1 MTATTRKAARTG
13 APALDIDQRSLTLTH
28 VHLYETHLLKL
39 TRSLSERFGNPGVG
53 DEREPCVIDLAAIAD
68 SGKWI
73 DFPALVS
80 LLRNYRLEPVGV
92 VHGNDQQKTQARGAD
107 LPVFDDQAAAA
118 SPATPKAPPAEPASP
133 PEPEPVADPTP
144 EPAPEPAAPNAEAAP
159 AGPVAPMILRHP
171 VRSGTELYAQGQ
183 DMVVMNTVGAGARVV
198 ADGSIYIHGAL
209 KGTAAA
215 GAGNQTQARIF
226 CESFEPEIIAICGT
240 FLDGEQLARHPAWGK
255 RVVVEL
261 VDGQL
266 VVHPFD

>member
-1 MTATTRKAARTG
+1 MTATTRKADRTG
-13 APALDIDQRSLTLTH
+13 TAALDIDQRPLALTH
-28 VHLYETHLLKL
+28 VHLFETHLLKL
-39 TRSLSERFGNPGVG
+39 TRSLSERFGNPGVS
-53 DEREPCVIDLAAIAD
+53 DERQPCVIDLAAIAD

-92 VHGNDQQKTQARGAD
+92 VHGNEQQKTQARGAD
-107 LPVFDDQAAAA
+107 LPVFEDQAPPAAQAAAA
-118 SPATPKAPPAEPASP
+118 EPAP
-133 PEPEPVADPTP
+133 DPQPEPTAAP
-144 EPAPEPAAPNAEAAP
+144 EPAPEPETETPTAP
-159 AGPVAPMILRHP
+159 AGPVAPMTLRHP

-215 GAGNQTQARIF
+215 GAGNQGEARIF

-261 VDGQL
+261 KDGQL
-266 VVHPFD
+266 EVQAFD

>member
-1 MTATTRKAARTG
+1 MTTTTRKAATTS
-13 APALDIDQRSLTLTH
+13 APALDIDQRSLALTH

-53 DEREPCVIDLAAIAD
+53 DERQPCVIDLGTIAD

-107 LPVFDDQAAAA
+107 LPVFDDQATAGVPAQA
-118 SPATPKAPPAEPASP
+118 SAEL
-133 PEPEPVADPTP
+133 EPVAEAEPVEPAAAAT
-144 EPAPEPAAPNAEAAP
+144 EPAPTAPAAP

-266 VVHPFD
+266 VVEAFD

>member
-13 APALDIDQRSLTLTH
+13 APALDIDQRPLALTH

-53 DEREPCVIDLAAIAD
+53 DERQPCVIDLAAIAD

-107 LPVFDDQAAAA
+107 LPVFDDQAGADV
-118 SPATPKAPPAEPASP
+118 PAPARV
-133 PEPEPVADPTP
+133 EPEPVAEPEP
-144 EPAPEPAAPNAEAAP
+144 VESAEPAPPAETVS
-159 AGPVAPMILRHP
+159 AGPVAPMTLRHP

-215 GAGNQTQARIF
+215 GAGNQTEARIF

>member
-13 APALDIDQRSLTLTH
+13 APALDIDQRPLALTH

-53 DEREPCVIDLAAIAD
+53 DERQPCVIDLAAIAD

-107 LPVFDDQAAAA
+107 LPVFDDQPLADV
-118 SPATPKAPPAEPASP
+118 PAPAKAEPEPAVEPKPIEPPAE
-133 PEPEPVADPTP
+133 
-144 EPAPEPAAPNAEAAP
+144 APEPTPAAP
-159 AGPVAPMILRHP
+159 AGPVTPMILRHP

-215 GAGNQTQARIF
+215 GAGNQTEARIF

>member
-1 MTATTRKAARTG
+1 MRTCRFSRIRRPPAA
-13 APALDIDQRSLTLTH
+13 
-28 VHLYETHLLKL
+28 
-39 TRSLSERFGNPGVG
+39 
-53 DEREPCVIDLAAIAD
+53 
-68 SGKWI
+68 
-73 DFPALVS
+73 
-80 LLRNYRLEPVGV
+80 
-92 VHGNDQQKTQARGAD
+92 
-107 LPVFDDQAAAA
+107 QAAAA
-118 SPATPKAPPAEPASP
+118 EPAP
-133 PEPEPVADPTP
+133 DPQPEPAAAP
-144 EPAPEPAAPNAEAAP
+144 EPAPEPETETPTVP

-215 GAGNQTQARIF
+215 GAGNQGEARIF

-261 VDGQL
+261 KDGQL
-266 VVHPFD
+266 EVQAFD

>member
-13 APALDIDQRSLTLTH
+13 APALDIDQRSLALTH

-53 DEREPCVIDLAAIAD
+53 DERQPCVIDLAAIAD

-107 LPVFDDQAAAA
+107 LPVFDDQAVADAPAQAQPQSKPEPEPAAEPEPVKA
-118 SPATPKAPPAEPASP
+118 EEPAPPAEPASP
-133 PEPEPVADPTP
+133 
-144 EPAPEPAAPNAEAAP
+144 AP
-159 AGPVAPMILRHP
+159 AGPIAPMILRHP

-215 GAGNQTQARIF
+215 GAGNQIEARIF

-255 RVVVEL
+255 RVLVEL

-266 VVHPFD
+266 MVHPFD

>member
-1 MTATTRKAARTG
+1 MTATTRKADRTG
-13 APALDIDQRSLTLTH
+13 ALDIDQRPLALTH
-28 VHLYETHLLKL
+28 VHLFETHLLKL
-39 TRSLSERFGNPGVG
+39 TRSLSERFGNPGVS
-53 DEREPCVIDLAAIAD
+53 DERQPCVIDLAAIAD

-92 VHGNDQQKTQARGAD
+92 VHGNDQQKAQARGAD
-107 LPVFDDQAAAA
+107 LPVFEDQATPVAATRA
-118 SPATPKAPPAEPASP
+118 AEAPA
-133 PEPEPVADPTP
+133 PEPEREPSP
-144 EPAPEPAAPNAEAAP
+144 EQAGPAEPEPAAPAHP

-215 GAGNQTQARIF
+215 GAGNLGEARIF

-261 VDGQL
+261 KDGQL
-266 VVHPFD
+266 EVQAFD

>member
-13 APALDIDQRSLTLTH
+13 APALDIDKRPLALTH

-53 DEREPCVIDLAAIAD
+53 DERQPCVIDLAAIAD

-107 LPVFDDQAAAA
+107 LPVFDDQAVTDEPTQPQAQ
-118 SPATPKAPPAEPASP
+118 PVGEPAG
-133 PEPEPVADPTP
+133 EPEPV
-144 EPAPEPAAPNAEAAP
+144 EKVQAAPPTEPGSPAP
-159 AGPVAPMILRHP
+159 AGPVAPMILRYP

-215 GAGNQTQARIF
+215 GAGNQTEARIF

>member
-1 MTATTRKAARTG
+1 MTTTTRKADRTG
-13 APALDIDQRSLTLTH
+13 TAALDIDQRPLAVTH
-28 VHLYETHLLKL
+28 VHLFETHLLKL

-92 VHGNDQQKTQARGAD
+92 VHGNEQQKTQARGAD
-107 LPVFDDQAAAA
+107 LPVFDDQQIAAPT
-118 SPATPKAPPAEPASP
+118 PAAEPTPEPEPQPEPEQATP
-133 PEPEPVADPTP
+133 PEPEP
-144 EPAPEPAAPNAEAAP
+144 AAPAGP

-215 GAGNQTQARIF
+215 GAGNQTEARIF

-261 VDGQL
+261 KDGQL
-266 VVHPFD
+266 VVQTFD

>member
-1 MTATTRKAARTG
+1 MTATTRKATRTG
-13 APALDIDQRSLTLTH
+13 APALDIDQRSLTLSH
-28 VHLYETHLLKL
+28 VRLYETHLLKL

-53 DEREPCVIDLAAIAD
+53 DERKPCVIDLAAIAD

-107 LPVFDDQAAAA
+107 LPVFDDQAADAPQA
-118 SPATPKAPPAEPASP
+118 SPAEPVSPSP
-133 PEPEPVADPTP
+133 PEAAAT
-144 EPAPEPAAPNAEAAP
+144 PAPEPDPEPAAASVQDGQAGP

-171 VRSGTELYAQGQ
+171 VRSGTELYARGQ

-215 GAGNQTQARIF
+215 GAGNLGEARIF

-266 VVHPFD
+266 VVRAFD

>member
-1 MTATTRKAARTG
+1 MTATTRKADRTG
-13 APALDIDQRSLTLTH
+13 SAALDIDQRSLALTH

-53 DEREPCVIDLAAIAD
+53 DAREPCVIDLAAIAD

-92 VHGNDQQKTQARGAD
+92 VHGNDQQKTQARGAE
-107 LPVFDDQAAAA
+107 LPVFDDQTGAAGETSATEPAPAA
-118 SPATPKAPPAEPASP
+118 KAPPSR
-133 PEPEPVADPTP
+133 PEEP
-144 EPAPEPAAPNAEAAP
+144 EPAPEPP
-159 AGPVAPMILRHP
+159 ARPEPPPGPVAPMVLRHP

-198 ADGSIYIHGAL
+198 ADGSVYIHGAL

-215 GAGNQTQARIF
+215 GAGNQAQARIF

-240 FLDGEQLARHPAWGK
+240 FLDGEQLAQHPAWGK

-261 VDGQL
+261 RDGQL
-266 VVHPFD
+266 AVQAFD

>member
-1 MTATTRKAARTG
+1 MTANPRKAKRTG
-13 APALDIDQRSLTLTH
+13 APALDIDQRPLTLTH
-28 VHLYETHLLKL
+28 VHLFETHLLKL
-39 TRSLSERFGNPGVG
+39 TRSLSERFGNPGVS

-92 VHGNDQQKTQARGAD
+92 IHGNDQQQAQARGAE
-107 LPVFDDQAAAA
+107 LPVFDSRASAEPPAAPRAE
-118 SPATPKAPPAEPASP
+118 AEPAT
-133 PEPEPVADPTP
+133 EPEPAEV
-144 EPAPEPAAPNAEAAP
+144 PAAEPPPSAP

-215 GAGNQTQARIF
+215 GAGELAEARIF

-255 RVVVEL
+255 RAVVEL

-266 VVHPFD
+266 VVETFD

>member
-1 MTATTRKAARTG
+1 MTATSPRAARSS

-53 DEREPCVIDLAAIAD
+53 DERDPCVIDLAAIAD

-92 VHGNDQQKTQARGAD
+92 VHGNEQQKTQARSAD
-107 LPVFDDQAAAA
+107 LPVFDDQAASAPETTPTETAPESVAA
-118 SPATPKAPPAEPASP
+118 
-133 PEPEPVADPTP
+133 PEPTPETTP
-144 EPAPEPAAPNAEAAP
+144 EPALPTAP

-198 ADGSIYIHGAL
+198 ADGSIYVHGAL

-215 GAGNQTQARIF
+215 GAGNLAQARIF

-261 VDGQL
+261 IDGRL
-266 VVHPFD
+266 VVEAFD

>member
-1 MTATTRKAARTG
+1 MTATTRKADRTG
-13 APALDIDQRSLTLTH
+13 TPALDIDQRPLALTH
-28 VHLYETHLLKL
+28 VHLFETHLLKL
-39 TRSLSERFGNPGVG
+39 TRSLSERFGNPGVS

-92 VHGNDQQKTQARGAD
+92 VHGNDQQKAQARSAD
-107 LPVFDDQAAAA
+107 LPVFADQQANE
-118 SPATPKAPPAEPASP
+118 SPSTPAPQPAKEPEPELKPEPAPAEPAH
-133 PEPEPVADPTP
+133 
-144 EPAPEPAAPNAEAAP
+144 PAAPI
-159 AGPVAPMILRHP
+159 APMILRHP

-183 DMVVMNTVGAGARVV
+183 DMVVMNSVGAGARVV

-215 GAGNQTQARIF
+215 GAGNQAEARIF

-261 VDGQL
+261 KDGQL
-266 VVHPFD
+266 VVEAFD

>member
-1 MTATTRKAARTG
+1 MTATTRKAAKTSD
-13 APALDIDQRSLTLTH
+13 PALDIDQRSLALTH
-28 VHLYETHLLKL
+28 VHLHETHLLKL

-53 DEREPCVIDLAAIAD
+53 DERQPCVIDLAAITD

-107 LPVFDDQAAAA
+107 LPVFDDQAITDTAAPRTHPVPEPEPTAKPESVEA
-118 SPATPKAPPAEPASP
+118 SEPMPPAEP
-133 PEPEPVADPTP
+133 EPIT
-144 EPAPEPAAPNAEAAP
+144 P

-171 VRSGTELYAQGQ
+171 VRSGTELYARGQ

-215 GAGNQTQARIF
+215 GAGNQTEARIF

-261 VDGQL
+261 VEGQL
-266 VVHPFD
+266 IVHPFD

>member
-1 MTATTRKAARTG
+1 MTTTTRKADRTG
-13 APALDIDQRSLTLTH
+13 TPALDIDQRPLTLTH
-28 VHLYETHLLKL
+28 VHLFETHLLKL
-39 TRSLSERFGNPGVG
+39 TRSLSDRFGNPGVG
-53 DEREPCVIDLAAIAD
+53 DEREPCVIDLAVIAD

-92 VHGNDQQKTQARGAD
+92 VHGNEQQKTQARGAE
-107 LPVFDDQAAAA
+107 LPVFDDQQA
-118 SPATPKAPPAEPASP
+118 APPAPPAAAEPAP
-133 PEPEPVADPTP
+133 KPEPQPEPEPVA
-144 EPAPEPAAPNAEAAP
+144 APEPKPEAPARP

-215 GAGNQTQARIF
+215 GAGNQTEARIF

-261 VDGQL
+261 KDGQL
-266 VVHPFD
+266 VVQTFD

>member
-1 MTATTRKAARTG
+1 MTATSRKAARTD
-13 APALDIDQRSLTLTH
+13 APALDIDQRSLALTH

-53 DEREPCVIDLAAIAD
+53 DERQPCVIDLAAIAD

-107 LPVFDDQAAAA
+107 LPVFDDQTAQ
-118 SPATPKAPPAEPASP
+118 TQAPPEPAVQP
-133 PEPEPVADPTP
+133 EPVKAAEPEPEPAVDTAPTSSP
-144 EPAPEPAAPNAEAAP
+144 
-159 AGPVAPMILRHP
+159 GPVPPMILRHP
-171 VRSGTELYAQGQ
+171 VRSGTELYARGQ

-215 GAGNQTQARIF
+215 GAGNQTEARIF

-255 RVVVEL
+255 RVVIEL

-266 VVHPFD
+266 MVHPFD

>member
-1 MTATTRKAARTG
+1 MTATTRKADRTG
-13 APALDIDQRSLTLTH
+13 TAALDIDQRPLALTH
-28 VHLYETHLLKL
+28 VHLFETHLLKL
-39 TRSLSERFGNPGVG
+39 TRSLSERFGNPGVS
-53 DEREPCVIDLAAIAD
+53 DERQPCVIDLAAIAD

-107 LPVFDDQAAAA
+107 LPVFEDQATPVAAAA
-118 SPATPKAPPAEPASP
+118 AAEAPA
-133 PEPEPVADPTP
+133 PEPEPEPSP
-144 EPAPEPAAPNAEAAP
+144 EQAAPAEPEPAAPAHP

-261 VDGQL
+261 KDGQL
-266 VVHPFD
+266 EVQSFD

>member
-1 MTATTRKAARTG
+1 MTATTRKAGRTG
-13 APALDIDQRSLTLTH
+13 TAALDIDQRPLALTH

-92 VHGNDQQKTQARGAD
+92 VHGNDQQKTQARSAE
-107 LPVFDDQAAAA
+107 LPVFDDQEVVPTAPAAAA
-118 SPATPKAPPAEPASP
+118 ERA
-133 PEPEPVADPTP
+133 PEPEP
-144 EPAPEPAAPNAEAAP
+144 EPQLEPAAETAASAEPQAETPARP

-215 GAGNQTQARIF
+215 GAGNQSEARIF

-261 VDGQL
+261 RDGQL
-266 VVHPFD
+266 AVQAFD

>member
-1 MTATTRKAARTG
+1 MTATSRKAARTG
-13 APALDIDQRSLTLTH
+13 TAALDIDQRPLALTH
-28 VHLYETHLLKL
+28 VHLFETHLLKL

-53 DEREPCVIDLAAIAD
+53 NERQPCVIDLAAITD

-92 VHGNDQQKTQARGAD
+92 VHGNEQQQAQARSAD
-107 LPVFDDQAAAA
+107 LPVFDDRAGLDTARPITPPPAAAE
-118 SPATPKAPPAEPASP
+118 PKAVQA
-133 PEPEPVADPTP
+133 PETRPESVA
-144 EPAPEPAAPNAEAAP
+144 EPAAPARAARP
-159 AGPVAPMILRHP
+159 VGPIAPMILRHP

-215 GAGNQTQARIF
+215 GAGNQGEARIF

-240 FLDGEQLARHPAWGK
+240 FLDGEQLAQHSAWGK

-261 VDGQL
+261 IDGQL
-266 VVHPFD
+266 VVQPFD

>member
-1 MTATTRKAARTG
+1 MTATTRKADRTG
-13 APALDIDQRSLTLTH
+13 TPALDIDQRPLALTH

-39 TRSLSERFGNPGVG
+39 TRSLSERFGNPGVS
-53 DEREPCVIDLAAIAD
+53 DEREPCVIDLAAITD

-92 VHGNDQQKTQARGAD
+92 VHGNEQQKTQARGAE
-107 LPVFDDQAAAA
+107 LPVFADQEPGVAQ
-118 SPATPKAPPAEPASP
+118 ATPAQPV
-133 PEPEPVADPTP
+133 PEQ
-144 EPAPEPAAPNAEAAP
+144 PAPEPEVTANAEPAPQAAAPSEP

-215 GAGNQTQARIF
+215 GAGNQGEARIF

-261 VDGQL
+261 QDGQL
-266 VVHPFD
+266 VVQAFD